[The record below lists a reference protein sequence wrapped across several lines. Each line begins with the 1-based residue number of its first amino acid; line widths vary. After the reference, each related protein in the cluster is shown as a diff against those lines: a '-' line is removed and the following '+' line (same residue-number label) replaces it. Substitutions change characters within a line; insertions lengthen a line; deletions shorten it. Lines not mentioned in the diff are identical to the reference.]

1 MVDWLAETLPG
12 KAAAR
17 KLNEKI
23 ETVEQERN
31 ALAEERAVL
40 RSRLAAGDLTGVT
53 AESVAGH
60 LARFGDYFD
69 RFNAGQRKELVE
81 AVVRAVTVEGP
92 ARARVRF
99 SLPTEPLGRF
109 DQSLEGGSKY
119 RVRWWPQRDET
130 PNGIPAEFVIV
141 LDSDGP
147 SAWRRG
153 RKPAASGRRKR
164 SKE

>member
-31 ALAEERAVL
+31 ALAEKRTAL
-40 RSRLAAGDLTGVT
+40 RSRLAGDLTGVT
-53 AESVAGH
+53 ADSVAGH
-60 LARFGDYFD
+60 LARFRDYFD
-69 RFNAGQRKELVE
+69 RFNAGQRKKLVE

-99 SLPTEPLGRF
+99 SLPTEPLRRF
-109 DQSLEGGSKY
+109 DRGLESDPGGGSKY
-119 RVRWWPQRDET
+119 RVVWWPQRDSNPCFSLERAT
-130 PNGIPAEFVIV
+130 
-141 LDSDGP
+141 S
-147 SAWRRG
+147 
-153 RKPAASGRRKR
+153 
-164 SKE
+164 